1 MSNKMLFWMGFL
13 LLTLGEVGQLAYS
26 HTGTG
31 TGTGT
36 EYAITPSQNT

>member
-26 HTGTG
+26 HTGT
-31 TGTGT
+31 
-36 EYAITPSQNT
+36 EYAITPRQNT